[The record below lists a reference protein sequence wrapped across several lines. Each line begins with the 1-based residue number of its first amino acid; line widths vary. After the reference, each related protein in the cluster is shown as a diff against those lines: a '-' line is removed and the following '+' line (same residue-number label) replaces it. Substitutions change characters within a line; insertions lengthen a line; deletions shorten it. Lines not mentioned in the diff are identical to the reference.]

1 MNNVELVL
9 PAGLLFP
16 VAKLYGSLFWVWT
29 GDGKRRLSD
38 HLQYK
43 RLSSNNQ
50 ILHLLGTSYW
60 SLPRRS
66 SMCLRPAMWPCF
78 PLWNEERVRI
88 SDFPCNY
95 LIQNLHYFGESLIW
109 FKSQL
114 WLFGNDGI
122 VIFFLRG
129 PKSEFLAEGFF
140 RLKRNTIFKALI
152 WRFQAIDGNRS
163 L

>member
-1 MNNVELVL
+1 MLSWFCLLVI
-9 PAGLLFP
+9 F
-16 VAKLYGSLFWVWT
+16 F
-29 GDGKRRLSD
+29 LSPNFMG
-38 HLQYK
+38 
-43 RLSSNNQ
+43 LSSGCELGMGREGCRIISNTKGCHLFNQ
-50 ILHLLGTSYW
+50 IWNLLAAYCA
-60 SLPRRS
+60 LPRRS

-78 PLWNEERVRI
+78 PLWDEERVRI

-140 RLKRNTIFKALI
+140 RLKRNTISKALI

>member
-1 MNNVELVL
+1 MLTWFCLLV
-9 PAGLLFP
+9 F
-16 VAKLYGSLFWVWT
+16 FF
-29 GDGKRRLSD
+29 LSPNFMG
-38 HLQYK
+38 
-43 RLSSNNQ
+43 LSSGCELGMGREGCRIISNTKGCHLFNQ
-50 ILHLLGTSYW
+50 IWNLLAAYW

-78 PLWNEERVRI
+78 PLWDEERVRI

-129 PKSEFLAEGFF
+129 PKRGNLAKGFF
-140 RLKRNTIFKALI
+140 RSKKNIIFKALI
-152 WRFQAIDGNRS
+152 WRFFQAIAGNRP

>member
-1 MNNVELVL
+1 MNNAELVL

-16 VAKLYGSLFWVWT
+16 LAKLYGTLLWVWT
-29 GDGKRRLSD
+29 GDGERRLSD

-43 RLSSNNQ
+43 RLLSNDQ
-50 ILHLLGTSYW
+50 ILHLLVAYW
-60 SLPRRS
+60 ALPRRS
-66 SMCLRPAMWPCF
+66 SMCLRPAVWPCF
-78 PLWNEERVRI
+78 PLWDEERLRI

-114 WLFGNDGI
+114 WLFGNIDI

-129 PKSEFLAEGFF
+129 PIRGFLAEGFF
-140 RLKRNTIFKALI
+140 RSKTNIIFKALI
-152 WRFQAIDGNRS
+152 WRFFQAIDGNRS